1 MIKPVKG
8 SSDYGVDA
16 PPAIRNL
23 TVFSLTSIFAGIVL
37 YLTLRSDSSWI
48 ATFLLGCGL
57 LVGGCLLVTTALL
70 VWSSKTGKLKYREQL
85 IDSLALH
92 GAETVLD
99 VGCGRGLLLVAAA
112 RQLTTGKAIGVD
124 LWQNADLSGN
134 HPEAMLANALAEG
147 VAERVRLETADMRA
161 LPFENQT
168 IDIVVSSL
176 AIHNIPDKEGRAQA
190 VREIARVLKPDGQ
203 LALLDIRCTGEY
215 VQVLRA
221 LGWPD
226 PQRSGMVFQIF
237 PPVRVVTGKKPA

>member
-168 IDIVVSSL
+168 IDRVVSSL

-190 VREIARVLKPDGQ
+190 VHEIVRVLKPDGQ

-226 PQRSGMVFQIF
+226 PQRSGLVFQIF

>member
-215 VQVLRA
+215 VQTLRA

-226 PQRSGMVFQIF
+226 PQRSGLVFQIF

>member
-1 MIKPVKG
+1 ML
-8 SSDYGVDA
+8 A
-16 PPAIRNL
+16 
-23 TVFSLTSIFAGIVL
+23 
-37 YLTLRSDSSWI
+37 
-48 ATFLLGCGL
+48 
-57 LVGGCLLVTTALL
+57 VGG
-70 VWSSKTGKLKYREQL
+70 
-85 IDSLALH
+85 
-92 GAETVLD
+92 
-99 VGCGRGLLLVAAA
+99 GLLLVAAA
-112 RQLTTGKAIGVD
+112 RQLTTGPAIGVD
-124 LWQNADLSGN
+124 LWPNADLSGH

-176 AIHNIPDKEGRAQA
+176 AIHNIPDKEGRARA

>member
-168 IDIVVSSL
+168 IDRVVSSL